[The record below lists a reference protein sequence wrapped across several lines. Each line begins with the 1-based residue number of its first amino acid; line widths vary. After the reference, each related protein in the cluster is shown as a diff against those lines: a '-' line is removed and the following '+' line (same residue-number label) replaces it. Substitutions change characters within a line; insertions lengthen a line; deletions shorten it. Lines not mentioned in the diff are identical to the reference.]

1 MHWSPH
7 LQKVPPDKP
16 LCALGHPSMAATSWV
31 KLATT
36 IRRIVALKTLA
47 PIAIL
52 TVYEVDTIS
61 VKAKEQIQYQ

>member
-1 MHWSPH
+1 
-7 LQKVPPDKP
+7 
-16 LCALGHPSMAATSWV
+16 MAATSWV

-36 IRRIVALKTLA
+36 KRRMVALKTLA

-61 VKAKEQIQYQ
+61 AKVKEQIQNQKLYDQNCPHISAFARSKT